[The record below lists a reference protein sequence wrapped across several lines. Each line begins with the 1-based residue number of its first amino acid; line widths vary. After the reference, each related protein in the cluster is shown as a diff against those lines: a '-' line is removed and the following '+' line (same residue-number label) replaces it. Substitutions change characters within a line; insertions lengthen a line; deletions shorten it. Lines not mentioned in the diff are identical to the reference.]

1 MGRGG
6 DGQRGKG
13 KGREGRVMVGSLV
26 LRCPYSMLMGA
37 VEPCRINQP
46 TIILIG
52 IHVYTTG

>member
-1 MGRGG
+1 M
-6 DGQRGKG
+6 GQRGKG

-46 TIILIG
+46 TIILVG